1 MDIVALGFYACVC
14 GLLSLFAP
22 QLGTIYVRL
31 GVGAAV
37 GATSAF
43 VLPLIRDLMGG
54 Y

>member
-1 MDIVALGFYACVC
+1 MDIIALGFYACVC
-14 GLLSLFAP
+14 GLLSVFAP

-37 GATSAF
+37 GAVSAF
-43 VLPLIRDLMGG
+43 VLPLLRNAVGG

>member
-1 MDIVALGFYACVC
+1 MGFYACVC
-14 GLLSLFAP
+14 GLLSVFAP

-37 GATSAF
+37 GAVSALA
-43 VLPLIRDLMGG
+43 LPLLRDAVGG